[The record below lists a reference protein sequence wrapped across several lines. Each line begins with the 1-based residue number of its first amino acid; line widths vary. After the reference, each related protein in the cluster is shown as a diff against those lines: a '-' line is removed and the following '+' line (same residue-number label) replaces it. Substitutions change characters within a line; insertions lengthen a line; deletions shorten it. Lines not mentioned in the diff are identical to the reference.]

1 MVATNEEL
9 RNLLIEARS
18 YLFDKR
24 LWWDENGNRR
34 QREIKQEHADRIS
47 DYIEQNECL
56 RNLIEHIDEV
66 LKGKS
71 DDLL

>member
-24 LWWDENGNRR
+24 LWWDEHGGRR
-34 QREIKQEHADRIS
+34 QRENKQEHADRIS

-56 RNLIEHIDEV
+56 RNLIENIDEV
-66 LKGKS
+66 LKGETS
-71 DDLL
+71 